1 MQDIANM
8 IEAIEEDEPNSLE
21 VTISANMS
29 PAEVVE
35 EILRQI
41 GEMEVDI

>member
-21 VTISANMS
+21 VVVSANMS
-29 PAEVVE
+29 RAEVVE
-35 EILRQI
+35 M
-41 GEMEVDI
+41 GDI